1 MSLHILITEFLTLKY
16 IKLVYVFTCAFSA
29 SNTPCVLFYFYFF
42 FILFTGIHYFS
53 SSFLA
58 HVPVMISLES
68 MENQSAFTFTPTP
81 VCYKVC

>member
-42 FILFTGIHYFS
+42 LFCSQAYII
-53 SSFLA
+53 FL
-58 HVPVMISLES
+58 PP
-68 MENQSAFTFTPTP
+68 F
-81 VCYKVC
+81 